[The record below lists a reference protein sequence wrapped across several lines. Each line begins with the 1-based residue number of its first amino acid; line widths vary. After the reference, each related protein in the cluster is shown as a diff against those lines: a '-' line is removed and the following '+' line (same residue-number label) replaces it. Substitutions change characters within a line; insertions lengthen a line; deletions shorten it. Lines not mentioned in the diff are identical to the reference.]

1 MSSLGWS
8 FKSAL
13 ATPIAIHAAAIRHN
27 AAKYWIRIE
36 PHDGAHWLTNGFQGY
51 AISSGAAQA
60 ANFESLS
67 DATELGRKSWLV
79 FLPPSRDGPPRAR
92 DCHPKRLRT
101 RCSRAEGWASSALTA
116 SRDLKDDPVTCSA
129 LSLSSKPRAA

>member
-13 ATPIAIHAAAIRHN
+13 ATPIAIHAVRRHN

-36 PHDGAHWLTNGFQGY
+36 PHDGAHWLTNRFQGY
-51 AISSGAAQA
+51 AIRSGPAQA

-67 DATELGRKSWLV
+67 DATELGRKSSLV
-79 FLPPSRDGPPRAR
+79 FLPSSRDGPR
-92 DCHPKRLRT
+92 
-101 RCSRAEGWASSALTA
+101 E
-116 SRDLKDDPVTCSA
+116 PVTATRSGYVPA
-129 LSLSSKPRAA
+129 AAAQPRRGQGKLRIDRAARLEG